1 MKQLEILLKGLWIGG
16 TMTVP
21 GVSGGTMAI
30 LVGIYDRLIGA
41 VSGLVPERCS
51 ATEGQEQEERK
62 KEVRAVEEEKAN
74 ADAVSAAGN
83 GKRTICWAVYRKT
96 ALASILF
103 LTVFLLGAG
112 LGMLLFAKMISGL
125 LEQPVAGS
133 YVRFFF
139 LGAVA
144 GGIPLILASARVKKF
159 SLWLLV
165 LPVIGAALVYGLNF
179 LPEEMFS
186 LETTG
191 GVGAFLLKPAGGILL
206 AIALVLPGVS
216 ASQML
221 YTLGIYEEL
230 LSCISDF
237 RLLPLI
243 PLGIGTA
250 LGTVLVTKT
259 LDMLMKQCPKQ
270 TFLIIFGFILGS
282 LPELFPQNV
291 AENYLLCGVCVAVG
305 FLLAYGIGRKERR
318 KSEAS
323 V

>member
-1 MKQLEILLKGLWIGG
+1 MKPLEILLKGLWIGG

-21 GVSGGTMAI
+21 GVSGGTMAM

-41 VSGLVPERCS
+41 VSGLIPNRNG
-51 ATEGQEQEERK
+51 ATDGTTQEEK
-62 KEVRAVEEEKAN
+62 TAGKN
-74 ADAVSAAGN
+74 AGSTVGN
-83 GKRTICWAVYRKT
+83 GQRGICWEAYRRT
-96 ALASILF
+96 ALCSILF
-103 LTVFLLGAG
+103 LAVFLLGAG
-112 LGMLLFAKMISGL
+112 LGMLAFAKLISGL
-125 LEQPVAGS
+125 LEQPIAGG

-144 GGIPLILASARVKKF
+144 GGIPLILSSARVKKF
-159 SLWLLV
+159 SVWLLV

-186 LETTG
+186 LESAG
-191 GVGAFLLKPAGGILL
+191 GVGAFLLKLAGGILL

-230 LSCISDF
+230 ISCISDL
-237 RLLPLI
+237 RVLPLI

-250 LGTVLVTKT
+250 LGTVLVTRT
-259 LDMLMKQCPKQ
+259 LDMLMKRYPKQ

-291 AENYLLCGVCVAVG
+291 VGNYLLCGVCVAVG
-305 FLLAYGIGRKERR
+305 FLSAYAIGRRERE
-318 KSEAS
+318 KA
-323 V
+323 

>member
-1 MKQLEILLKGLWIGG
+1 MEVFFKGLWIGG

-41 VSGLVPERCS
+41 VSGLIPKN
-51 ATEGQEQEERK
+51 GNRK
-62 KEVRAVEEEKAN
+62 VCWKE
-74 ADAVSAAGN
+74 
-83 GKRTICWAVYRKT
+83 YRKT
-96 ALASILF
+96 ALHNLLF

-112 LGMLLFAKMISGL
+112 LGMLLFAKLISGL
-125 LEQPVAGS
+125 LEQPVAGG

-144 GGIPLILASARVKKF
+144 GGIPLILSSAKVKKF
-159 SLWLLV
+159 SVWLIL
-165 LPVIGAALVYGLNF
+165 LPVIGAGLVYGLTF

-186 LETTG
+186 LEAAG
-191 GVGAFLLKPAGGILL
+191 GLGAFLLKLIGGIIL

-230 LSCISDF
+230 LACIGDF
-237 RLLPLI
+237 RIVPLI
-243 PLGIGTA
+243 PLGIGTV
-250 LGTVLVTKT
+250 LGILLITKT
-259 LDMLMKQCPKQ
+259 LDTLMTKYPKQ

-282 LPELFPQNV
+282 LPELFPRN
-291 AENYLLCGVCVAVG
+291 AEGNYLLCGVCVAVG
-305 FLLAYGIGRKERR
+305 FLLAYAIGRRERQ
-318 KSEAS
+318 KA
-323 V
+323 

>member
-1 MKQLEILLKGLWIGG
+1 MKQLEVFLKGVWIGG

-41 VSGLVPERCS
+41 VSGMIPKRYE
-51 ATEGQEQEERK
+51 EWDGQ
-62 KEVRAVEEEKAN
+62 
-74 ADAVSAAGN
+74 
-83 GKRTICWAVYRKT
+83 GKWASYWKT
-96 ALASILF
+96 ARQSLLF
-103 LTVFLLGAG
+103 LIVFLFGAG
-112 LGMLLFAKMISGL
+112 GGMLVFAKLISGL
-125 LEQPVAGS
+125 LEQPIAGS

-144 GGIPLILASARVKKF
+144 GGIPLILASAQVKKF
-159 SLWLLV
+159 SSWLIV
-165 LPVIGAALVYGLNF
+165 LPIIGAGLVYGLTF

-186 LETTG
+186 LEAAG
-191 GVGAFLLKPAGGILL
+191 GVGALLLKLVGGIIL
-206 AIALVLPGVS
+206 AVALVLPGVS

-237 RLLPLI
+237 KIVPLI
-243 PLGIGTA
+243 PLGIGTL
-250 LGTVLVTKT
+250 LGILLVTKT
-259 LDMLMKQCPKQ
+259 LDTLMKKYPRQ

-291 AENYLLCGVCVAVG
+291 AGNYLLCGACVAVG
-305 FLLAYGIGRKERR
+305 FLLAYAIGKRERSKE
-318 KSEAS
+318 
-323 V
+323 

>member
-1 MKQLEILLKGLWIGG
+1 MEVFFKGLWIGG

-41 VSGLVPERCS
+41 VSGLIPKN
-51 ATEGQEQEERK
+51 GNRK
-62 KEVRAVEEEKAN
+62 VCWKE
-74 ADAVSAAGN
+74 
-83 GKRTICWAVYRKT
+83 YRKT
-96 ALASILF
+96 ALHNLLF

-112 LGMLLFAKMISGL
+112 LGMLLFAKLISGL
-125 LEQPVAGS
+125 LEQPVAGG

-144 GGIPLILASARVKKF
+144 GGIPLILSSAKVKKF
-159 SLWLLV
+159 SVWLIL
-165 LPVIGAALVYGLNF
+165 LPVIGAGLVYGLTF

-186 LETTG
+186 LEAAG
-191 GVGAFLLKPAGGILL
+191 GPGAFLLKLIGGIIL

-230 LSCISDF
+230 LACIGDF
-237 RLLPLI
+237 RIVPLI
-243 PLGIGTA
+243 PLGIGTV
-250 LGTVLVTKT
+250 LGILLITKT
-259 LDMLMKQCPKQ
+259 LDTLMTKYPKQ

-282 LPELFPQNV
+282 LPELFPRN
-291 AENYLLCGVCVAVG
+291 AEGNYLLCGVCVAVG
-305 FLLAYGIGRKERR
+305 FLLAYVIGRRERQ
-318 KSEAS
+318 KA
-323 V
+323 

>member
-1 MKQLEILLKGLWIGG
+1 LEVFFKGLWIGG

-41 VSGLVPERCS
+41 VSGLIPKN
-51 ATEGQEQEERK
+51 GNRK
-62 KEVRAVEEEKAN
+62 VCWKE
-74 ADAVSAAGN
+74 
-83 GKRTICWAVYRKT
+83 YRKT
-96 ALASILF
+96 ALHNLLF

-112 LGMLLFAKMISGL
+112 LGMLLFAKVISGL
-125 LEQPVAGS
+125 LEQPVAGG

-144 GGIPLILASARVKKF
+144 GGIPLILTSAKVKKF
-159 SLWLLV
+159 SAWLIL
-165 LPVIGAALVYGLNF
+165 LPVIGAGLVYGLTF

-186 LETTG
+186 LEAAG
-191 GVGAFLLKPAGGILL
+191 GPGAFLLKLIGGIIL

-230 LSCISDF
+230 LACIGDF
-237 RLLPLI
+237 RIVPLI
-243 PLGIGTA
+243 PLGIGTV
-250 LGTVLVTKT
+250 LGILLITKT
-259 LDMLMKQCPKQ
+259 LDTLMTKYPKQ

-282 LPELFPQNV
+282 LPELFPHN
-291 AENYLLCGVCVAVG
+291 AEGNYLLCGVCVAVG
-305 FLLAYGIGRKERR
+305 FLLAYAIGRRERQ
-318 KSEAS
+318 KA
-323 V
+323 

>member
-1 MKQLEILLKGLWIGG
+1 MRQWEIFFKGLWIGG

-30 LVGIYDRLIGA
+30 LLGIYDRLIGA
-41 VSGLVPERCS
+41 ISGLVPGRSRERG
-51 ATEGQEQEERK
+51 TGG
-62 KEVRAVEEEKAN
+62 
-74 ADAVSAAGN
+74 AAIQN
-83 GKRTICWAVYRKT
+83 VF
-96 ALASILF
+96 F

-112 LGMLLFAKMISGL
+112 LGMLVFAKLISGL
-125 LEQPVAGS
+125 LEQPIVGG

-144 GGIPLILASARVKKF
+144 GGIPLIMSSAKMKRF
-159 SLWLLV
+159 SAWLV
-165 LPVIGAALVYGLNF
+165 FLPIVGAGLVYGLNF

-186 LETTG
+186 IEASG
-191 GVGAFLLKPAGGILL
+191 GIGAFLLKFVGGIIL

-230 LSCISDF
+230 IACIGDL

-243 PLGIGTA
+243 PLGVGTA
-250 LGTVLVTKT
+250 FGILFVTKT
-259 LDMLMKQCPKQ
+259 LNMLMKGYPKQ

-282 LPELFPQNV
+282 LPELFPQDVEGNH
-291 AENYLLCGVCVAVG
+291 LLCGACAAVG
-305 FLLAYGIGRKERR
+305 FLLAYWIGMKERR
-318 KSEAS
+318 KAK
-323 V
+323 

>member
-1 MKQLEILLKGLWIGG
+1 MEVFFKGLWIGG

-41 VSGLVPERCS
+41 VSGLIPKRS
-51 ATEGQEQEERK
+51 EGK
-62 KEVRAVEEEKAN
+62 VCWKE
-74 ADAVSAAGN
+74 
-83 GKRTICWAVYRKT
+83 YRKG
-96 ALASILF
+96 ALYNLLF

-112 LGMLLFAKMISGL
+112 LGMLLFAKVISGL
-125 LEQPVAGS
+125 LEQPVAGG

-144 GGIPLILASARVKKF
+144 GGIPLILASAKVKKF
-159 SLWLLV
+159 SIWLIV
-165 LPVIGAALVYGLNF
+165 LPVIGAGLVYGLTF

-186 LETTG
+186 LEAAG
-191 GVGAFLLKPAGGILL
+191 GVGAFLLKLAGGIIL

-237 RLLPLI
+237 ELVPLI
-243 PLGIGTA
+243 PLGIGTV
-250 LGTVLVTKT
+250 LGILLVTKT
-259 LDMLMKQCPKQ
+259 LDMLMSKYPKQ

-282 LPELFPQNV
+282 LPELFPQD
-291 AENYLLCGVCVAVG
+291 AAGNYLLCGVCVAAG
-305 FLLAYGIGRKERR
+305 FLLAYAIGRREREKE
-318 KSEAS
+318 
-323 V
+323 

>member
-1 MKQLEILLKGLWIGG
+1 MKQLEVFLKGLWIGG

-30 LVGIYDRLIGA
+30 LLGIYDRLIGA
-41 VSGLVPERCS
+41 VSS
-51 ATEGQEQEERK
+51 FFK
-62 KEVRAVEEEKAN
+62 KPKE
-74 ADAVSAAGN
+74 
-83 GKRTICWAVYRKT
+83 
-96 ALASILF
+96 SILF
-103 LTVFLLGAG
+103 LAVFLLGAG
-112 LGMLLFAKMISGL
+112 GGMLAFAKVLSGL

-144 GGIPLILASARVKKF
+144 GGVPLIFSSAKVKKF
-159 SLWLLV
+159 SVWVIL
-165 LPVIGAALVYGLNF
+165 LPVIGAALVYGLTF

-186 LETTG
+186 LSSAGSIG
-191 GVGAFLLKPAGGILL
+191 GFLLKLFGGVIL

-230 LSCISDF
+230 LACISDF

-243 PLGIGTA
+243 PLGIGTVLGILLITRA
-250 LGTVLVTKT
+250 LDTLMTKYP
-259 LDMLMKQCPKQ
+259 QQ

-282 LPELFPQNV
+282 IPELFPKNV
-291 AENYLLCGVCVAVG
+291 EGNYLLCGLFVAVG
-305 FLLAYGIGRKERR
+305 FWLAYWIGQRERKAE
-318 KSEAS
+318 
-323 V
+323 

>member
-1 MKQLEILLKGLWIGG
+1 MKRLEIFLKGLWIGG

-41 VSGLVPERCS
+41 VSGLVPARS
-51 ATEGQEQEERK
+51 VGADAKEQRESDGAVRGTRVFDWVSYRK
-62 KEVRAVEEEKAN
+62 K
-74 ADAVSAAGN
+74 
-83 GKRTICWAVYRKT
+83 

-112 LGMLLFAKMISGL
+112 LGMLAIAKLLSGL

-144 GGIPLILASARVKKF
+144 GGIPLILASAKVKKF
-159 SLWLLV
+159 SAWILI
-165 LPVIGAALVYGLNF
+165 LPVLGAGLVYGLNF

-186 LETTG
+186 LETAG
-191 GVGAFLLKPAGGILL
+191 GVGAFLLKLAGGIIL

-230 LSCISDF
+230 IACVGDLQIV
-237 RLLPLI
+237 PLI
-243 PLGIGTA
+243 PLGIGTV
-250 LGTVLVTKT
+250 LGILLVTRT
-259 LDMLMKQCPKQ
+259 LELLMNRYPKQ

-282 LPELFPQNV
+282 LPELFPQD
-291 AENYLLCGVCVAVG
+291 AAGNYLLCGVCAAVG
-305 FLLAYGIGRKERR
+305 FLLAYAIGRRENLK
-318 KSEAS
+318 KKPSSNAKF
-323 V
+323 

>member
-1 MKQLEILLKGLWIGG
+1 MKQLEIFLKGLWIGG

-41 VSGLVPERCS
+41 VSGLVPGKNDTGEHTS
-51 ATEGQEQEERK
+51 AIPEGTEQETSTGKIK
-62 KEVRAVEEEKAN
+62 KCGFDWK
-74 ADAVSAAGN
+74 
-83 GKRTICWAVYRKT
+83 TYRKT
-96 ALASILF
+96 ALKSILF

-112 LGMLLFAKMISGL
+112 LGMLLFAKVISRL
-125 LEQPVAGS
+125 LERPVAGG

-144 GGIPLILASARVKKF
+144 GGIPLILASAKVKKF
-159 SLWLLV
+159 SLWLIV

-186 LETTG
+186 LETAG
-191 GVGAFLLKPAGGILL
+191 GVGTFLLKLAGGILL
-206 AIALVLPGVS
+206 AVALVLPGVS

-243 PLGIGTA
+243 PLGVGTA

-259 LDMLMKQCPKQ
+259 LDMLMKKYPKQ

-291 AENYLLCGVCVAVG
+291 AGNYLLCGVCVAVG
-305 FLLAYGIGRKERR
+305 FLLAYAIGRRERE
-318 KSEAS
+318 KA
-323 V
+323 